1 MNRTRRSLLGAGG
14 SLLAASAFAGCLD
27 DLDLAEREYDTG
39 YAALFSLWDW
49 AEQVSGETMAFENPV
64 GTGESG
70 HGWSPPGDLTRDIA
84 DAGVFVYLDT
94 PEFAW
99 AQDIASTLEADYDDV
114 IVVDGFAGLDDQL
127 LEWDHETGSGGHDHE
142 NDTETHEDGEHD
154 HEDEEHSHED
164 GHEHEDENHSE
175 DDGHEHEDEN
185 HSEDDGH
192 EHEDEN
198 HSEDDGHEHEDENHS
213 EDDGHEHE
221 DENHSEDDG
230 HEHGD
235 DGHDHDH
242 DRSSFDPHAWLD
254 PVLAQDILENIV
266 DGLVEA
272 HPDEE
277 ETFRANADEYVDVLE
292 DVDQQFEALIED
304 ADRRTAV
311 FAGHDSFTYL
321 EDRYGF
327 ELHTPVG
334 VSPNEEPSQSEI
346 SETIDHI
353 DENGIDTILYDAFD
367 APEGQHPPLVGTL
380 LDGSDATDAMP
391 LATASGTLA
400 SWEEQGWGYREQM
413 EEINIPAFREA
424 LDAQ

>member
-1 MNRTRRSLLGAGG
+1 MDRTRRSLLGAGG

-27 DLDLAEREYDTG
+27 NFDPANREYDAG

-49 AEQVSGETMAFENPV
+49 ADRVSGETIEFENPV

-70 HGWSPPGDLTRDIA
+70 HGWNPPGDLTRDVA
-84 DAGVFVYLDT
+84 NAGVFVYLDT
-94 PEFAW
+94 PEFSW
-99 AQDIASTLEADYDDV
+99 AQDIASTLESDYDDV
-114 IVVDGFAGLDDQL
+114 VVVDGFAGLDDQL
-127 LEWDHETGSGGHDHE
+127 LEWDHGTGSGGHDHE

-154 HEDEEHSHED
+154 HEGENHSHE
-164 GHEHEDENHSE
+164 
-175 DDGHEHEDEN
+175 
-185 HSEDDGH
+185 
-192 EHEDEN
+192 
-198 HSEDDGHEHEDENHS
+198 
-213 EDDGHEHE
+213 
-221 DENHSEDDG
+221 
-230 HEHGD
+230 D
-235 DGHDHDH
+235 DGHDHDR

-254 PVLAQDILENIV
+254 PVFAQDILENIV

-272 HPDEE
+272 RPDEE
-277 ETFRANADEYVDVLE
+277 ETFRANADEYVGVLE
-292 DVDQQFEALIED
+292 DVDRQLEALFDD

-334 VSPNEEPSQSEI
+334 VSPNEEPSQGEI

-367 APEGQHPPLVGTL
+367 APEGRHPPLVETL
-380 LDGSDATDAMP
+380 LDDSDATDAMP
-391 LATASGTLA
+391 LTTASGTLA
-400 SWEEQGWGYREQM
+400 SWDEKGWGYREQM

>member
-142 NDTETHEDGEHD
+142 NDTETHEDGEH
-154 HEDEEHSHED
+154 EH
-164 GHEHEDENHSE
+164 G
-175 DDGHEHEDEN
+175 
-185 HSEDDGH
+185 
-192 EHEDEN
+192 
-198 HSEDDGHEHEDENHS
+198 
-213 EDDGHEHE
+213 

-254 PVLAQDILENIV
+254 PVLARDILENIV

-400 SWEEQGWGYREQM
+400 SWEERGWGYREQM